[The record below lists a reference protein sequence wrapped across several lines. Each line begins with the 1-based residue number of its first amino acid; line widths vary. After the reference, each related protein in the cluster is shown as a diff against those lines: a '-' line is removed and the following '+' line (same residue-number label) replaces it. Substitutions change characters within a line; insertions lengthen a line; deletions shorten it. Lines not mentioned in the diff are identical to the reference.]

1 MSFFTR
7 TNLGP
12 LKPQKNKLSL
22 ENFMSAFMYVSSLY
36 FQGNAWNERS
46 LRNDFEKKNIFVLG
60 KIKYFKT
67 LSYYALFILN
77 DIHT

>member
-1 MSFFTR
+1 
-7 TNLGP
+7 
-12 LKPQKNKLSL
+12 
-22 ENFMSAFMYVSSLY
+22 MSAFMYVSSLY

-60 KIKYFKT
+60 KIKYIKT